1 MFLLFFY
8 LFLVLIISFLCSFL
22 ESILLS
28 IPLPFLKAKESE
40 GNKNATKLIKLKEN
54 IDRPLSAILSLNTIA
69 HTVGA
74 AGVGVQTTIVFGEA
88 YFGLASA
95 ILTFLILVFTEIVPK
110 TIGARYAK
118 KFIRTTS
125 ILIQA
130 MIVVAYPLVLIS
142 AYFSKIFSTENEEES
157 TSREEISALANMG
170 VEKGVFQDKENAIIQ
185 NLMRLRQIRVSEI
198 MTPRVVI
205 VFADENMRVADFL
218 KDKRFLY
225 FSRIPVYSG
234 NTENVTGY
242 ILRHTVFEKFST
254 ETASDITLRE
264 FTRSILFVPESEPVL
279 NVWENMMEKKE
290 HVALVVDEY
299 GGVDG
304 LVTLEDVIETL
315 LGTEIVD
322 EKDAV
327 SDMQEYAR
335 ERWQQR
341 RSKYDILE

>member
-8 LFLVLIISFLCSFL
+8 LFLVLTISFLCSFV

-28 IPLPFLKAKESE
+28 ISTPFLKVKEAE
-40 GNKNATKLIKLKEN
+40 GDKYAIKLLKMKEN

-88 YFGLASA
+88 YFGIASA
-95 ILTFLILVFTEIVPK
+95 ILTFLILVFTEVLPK

-118 KFIRTTS
+118 KFIGLTS
-125 ILIQA
+125 VIIQT
-130 MIVVAYPLVLIS
+130 MIVIAYPLVIIS
-142 AYFSKIFSTENEEES
+142 AYCNKLFASKNEEES

-170 VEKGVFQDKENAIIQ
+170 TEKGVFLEKENAIIQ

-205 VFADENMRVADFL
+205 VFADENMPVSDFL

-234 NTENVTGY
+234 NIENVTGY
-242 ILRHTVFEKFST
+242 ILRHTVFEKFTS
-254 ETASDITLRE
+254 ETPDMKLGE
-264 FTRSILFVPESEPVL
+264 FKRHLLFVPESEPVL
-279 NVWENMMEKKE
+279 DVWENMMGKKE

-299 GGVDG
+299 GGVAG
-304 LVTLEDVIETL
+304 LVTLEDIIETL

-322 EKDAV
+322 EKDAI
-327 SDMQEYAR
+327 SDMQAYAR
-335 ERWQQR
+335 DRWEQR
-341 RSKYDILE
+341 RAKYDILE

>member
-8 LFLVLIISFLCSFL
+8 LFLVLTISFLCSFL

-118 KFIRTTS
+118 KFIGTAS
-125 ILIQA
+125 VLIQV
-130 MIVVAYPLVLIS
+130 MIVIAYPLVLIS
-142 AYFSKIFSTENEEES
+142 AYFSKLFSSKNEEES

-205 VFADENMRVADFL
+205 VFADENMLIGEFL
-218 KDKRFLY
+218 KDKRFLF

-242 ILRHTVFEKFST
+242 VLRHTVFEKFTS
-254 ETASDITLRE
+254 ETASDMTLRE
-264 FTRSILFVPESEPVL
+264 FKRPILFVPESEPVL
-279 NVWENMMEKKE
+279 DVWENMMEKKE
-290 HVALVVDEY
+290 HITLVVDEY

>member
-28 IPLPFLKAKESE
+28 IPLPFLKAKEAE
-40 GNKNATKLIKLKEN
+40 GNKYATKLIKLKEN

-88 YFGLASA
+88 YFGWASA
-95 ILTFLILVFTEIVPK
+95 ILTFLILVFTEIIPK

-118 KFIRTTS
+118 KFISSTY
-125 ILIQA
+125 ILIQS
-130 MIVVAYPLVLIS
+130 MIVIAYPLVLIS
-142 AYFSKIFSTENEEES
+142 AYFSKLFSNKNEEES

-185 NLMRLRQIRVSEI
+185 NLIRLRQIRVSEI

-205 VFADENMRVADFL
+205 VFADENMLVGEFL
-218 KDKRFLY
+218 KDKRFLF

-242 ILRHTVFEKFST
+242 VLRHTVFEKFTS
-254 ETASDITLRE
+254 ETASDMTLRE
-264 FTRSILFVPESEPVL
+264 FKRSILFVPESEPVL
-279 NVWENMMEKKE
+279 DVWENMMEKKE
-290 HVALVVDEY
+290 HITLVVDEY

-335 ERWQQR
+335 ERWRQR